1 MYSLIIL
8 LIILIV
14 IFDHID
20 RTPVGVELFTLEKA
34 GPYNANLTPKYNK
47 FAPKMQC
54 GTSQLEFNCIDPI
67 SNIDLPSGAA
77 PVCMTAGPKVS
88 DNTVGLY
95 GRAAGRPRMCI

>member
-34 GPYNANLTPKYNK
+34 GPYNK

-54 GTSQLEFNCIDPI
+54 GTSQLEFNCVNPI